1 MRAVILYN
9 TSWYVYLLRRN
20 LIAKLQEAGFDLTV
34 VAPRDSYTDRVRQLG
49 VDYVP
54 ITMSPTGKSPLRELE
69 TLSQIYI
76 ALRALSPYAVLSF
89 TVKCNLYAGLCRSR
103 LKFRH
108 IPNISGTG
116 DLFDGAS
123 LRERFAKRLYGKA
136 LRRSHK
142 VFFQNGDDQRTFL
155 NHGLVRP
162 DQSEV
167 IPGSGVDLS
176 HFRPVPRTSRPWRSF
191 LMFGRLLPK
200 KGFGRFLDAATELKA
215 RYGESAQFWILGA
228 PDSERAESRELFE
241 RILQA
246 HARGVVLYIN
256 PTDDVLPYL
265 QDANAIV
272 LPSTYNEGV
281 PRSLLEALACG
292 KPIITT
298 DWKGCRETVQNDTN
312 GLLIRPHDTRSLTRA
327 LQQMIECSEETLS
340 EYGLRSRSL
349 AESRFDERLV
359 LNAYLKALGAEASD
373 TNLPCETVSSA
384 RPEQSSTSS
393 VSLG

>member
-20 LIAKLQEAGFDLTV
+20 LISKLQEAGFEITV
-34 VAPRDSYTDRVRQLG
+34 VAPRDNYTDRVRQLN

-76 ALRALSPYAVLSF
+76 ALRTLNPYAVLSF
-89 TVKCNLYAGLCRSR
+89 TVKCNLYSGLCRSR

-123 LRERFAKRLYGKA
+123 LRERFAKHLYGKA
-136 LRRSHK
+136 LRHSHK

-155 NHGLVRP
+155 SHGLVRA

-167 IPGSGVDLS
+167 IPGSGVDLTYF
-176 HFRPVPRTSRPWRSF
+176 HPIPRNARPQRSF

-200 KGFGRFLDAATELKA
+200 KGFGRFLDAAAELKT

-241 RILQA
+241 RILRA
-246 HARGVVLYIN
+246 HAHGIVRYIA

-265 QDANAIV
+265 QEADSIV

-298 DWKGCRETVQNDTN
+298 DWKGCRETVQNHKN
-312 GLLIRPHDTRSLTRA
+312 GLLVRPHDTESLTRA
-327 LQQMIECSEETLS
+327 LQQLIECSEETLN
-340 EYGLRSRSL
+340 EYGLQSRAL

-359 LNAYLKALGAEASD
+359 FSAYLKALAQEAPETD
-373 TNLPCETVSSA
+373 LPLETMSSA
-384 RPEQSSTSS
+384 KPDQSSAHNVS
-393 VSLG
+393 VR